1 MSRIETP
8 TIVAK
13 KVFSKNELYAC
24 LAIRKKVFVEGQKV
38 PLYEDLDGKDA
49 ASDHYLLALNNVPI
63 GVARVRLLG
72 TIAKIER
79 VAILAEHQGQGLG
92 KTIMHE
98 ILSDLNDNPAVLT
111 AKLSAQTYAIPFYEK
126 FGFIVCSE
134 EYMDAGIPHKDMQLF
149 LDRNGK

>member
-13 KVFSKNELYAC
+13 KVFSKNEIYAC

-38 PLYEDLDGKDA
+38 PLYEDL
-49 ASDHYLLALNNVPI
+49 
-63 GVARVRLLG
+63 
-72 TIAKIER
+72 
-79 VAILAEHQGQGLG
+79 
-92 KTIMHE
+92 
-98 ILSDLNDNPAVLT
+98 DLNDNPAVLT